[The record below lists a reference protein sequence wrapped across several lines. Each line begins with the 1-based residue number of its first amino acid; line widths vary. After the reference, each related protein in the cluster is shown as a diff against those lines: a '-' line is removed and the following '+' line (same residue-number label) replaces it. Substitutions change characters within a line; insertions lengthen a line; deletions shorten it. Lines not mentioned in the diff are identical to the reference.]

1 MCLNFFFSIFIV
13 AGDEIVSG
21 DDMYG
26 GSDRL
31 LSRVVPKSGVVV
43 KLILPFLRI
52 NLNFQPFGYN
62 PKIRMVQACR
72 YNEFGRG
79 RFCN

>member
-1 MCLNFFFSIFIV
+1 MISLVDVIQDSFYHILFCWTVLSFWDALEAAEIMLRIWNFFIFIYV
-13 AGDEIVSG
+13 MSGDEIVSG

-43 KLILPFLRI
+43 K
-52 NLNFQPFGYN
+52 
-62 PKIRMVQACR
+62 
-72 YNEFGRG
+72 
-79 RFCN
+79 